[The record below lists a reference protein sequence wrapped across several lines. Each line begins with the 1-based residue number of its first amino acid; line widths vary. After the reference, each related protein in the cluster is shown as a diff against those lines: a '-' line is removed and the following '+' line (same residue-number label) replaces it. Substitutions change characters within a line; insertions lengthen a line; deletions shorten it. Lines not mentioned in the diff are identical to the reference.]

1 MATKFL
7 YGTFVPA
14 NSNGELVVGKPVFTD
29 DLSSPNEFY
38 FAVLDRQ
45 KKFVGFDIVRYMSVE
60 PAKASE
66 LHDIFTGMDFVRFNP
81 QQNHTP
87 ITSRYTKIF
96 ELNINPGDSWSDKG
110 LTVGYAKNGFYVVN
124 GDVKVEEFKKLFN
137 YLP

>member
-29 DLSSPNEFY
+29 VLSSPDKFY
-38 FAVLDRQ
+38 IPVLDR
-45 KKFVGFDIVRYMSVE
+45 KKNLIGFDTLRYMSAE

-96 ELNINPGDSWSDKG
+96 ELNINLP
-110 LTVGYAKNGFYVVN
+110 
-124 GDVKVEEFKKLFN
+124 KKRRF
-137 YLP
+137 